1 MAKDPAFL
9 FYSNDFL
16 TGTYLMTDE
25 QVGKYIRLLCLQ
37 HQKGPLSEKDMLNIC
52 KSYDEDI
59 FAKFEIIENK
69 FINKR
74 LYEESEKRKSYSESR
89 KNNRKKKDMI
99 NISESYVQHMENEN
113 ENEDVIINNKIII
126 KSKKFISSDFNEL
139 PEHYTKSIIEQFK
152 IQKQKTITQKQITDI
167 WEVFK
172 IQNLTGEEFYT
183 SENKVYQHFI
193 NWIKKQNFENGT
205 NKPTAE
211 EKFNFYKNYSDRFD

>member
-211 EKFNFYKNYSDRFD
+211 EKFDFYKNYSDRFD

>member
-193 NWIKKQNFENGT
+193 NWIKKQNFENGST
-205 NKPTAE
+205 KPTAE